1 MSKDKRSHVDDLR
14 GASKLAIDATK
25 GITSL
30 VEAMHKTIGSGPE
43 VLGKPLEGP
52 TRIATDIVYDGI
64 RAVTNLVGLG
74 VDGALKQLAPLLG
87 GSAPGGERE
96 AVLAVLNGVLGDYL
110 QETKNPLAIEMQFR
124 KRGTPARLELKKNT
138 GKLLILVHG
147 SCMNDEQWTLNN
159 HDHGAAL
166 QRDLGYTPAYLHYNS
181 GLHVSTNG
189 AKLAHSIESLVSS
202 SEAPI
207 DEIAILAH
215 SMGGLVARSACHVAE
230 ENALQWRSKLKS
242 MVFLGTPHH
251 GSPLERA
258 GNWVDTL
265 LGISRYSAPLSG
277 LGKIR
282 SAGVTD
288 LRFGNVLD
296 EHWQGRDRFEMTGD
310 DRVPLPL
317 PDGVACYA
325 IAGSVAEGS
334 LGELRGDGLV
344 PVKSALGQHEQ
355 AMLVLAFPE
364 AHTWIGKG
372 LWHSELLSD
381 AEVYRQIHAWLEPPL
396 S

>member
-1 MSKDKRSHVDDLR
+1 MGKDKRSHIDDLR

-87 GSAPGGERE
+87 GSAPGSERE
-96 AVLAVLNGVLGDYL
+96 AVLAALNGVLGDYL
-110 QETKNPLAIEMQFR
+110 QETGNPLAIEMQFR
-124 KRGTPARLELKKNT
+124 ERGTTAGLKLKNNS

-189 AKLAHSIESLVSS
+189 AKLANCIESLVSS
-202 SEAPI
+202 SETPI

-242 MVFLGTPHH
+242 VVFLGTPHH

-265 LGISRYSAPLSG
+265 LGISRYSAPLSR

-310 DRVPLPL
+310 NRVPLPL
-317 PDGVACYA
+317 PDGVTCYA
-325 IAGSVAEGS
+325 IAASVTDGA

-355 AMLVLAFPE
+355 ANLALAFPE
-364 AHTWIGKG
+364 GHTWIGKG
-372 LWHSELLSD
+372 LWHSDLLGD
-381 AEVYRQIHAWLEPPL
+381 AEVYRQIHAWLEPAL